1 MTNDNEIKEYDS
13 HYSDILWIDDMDASQ
28 ASLYNFRKDK
38 NGPQKTKID
47 FLKNWMPD
55 SYLYIDL
62 IEKMSEAIS
71 IITENCSK
79 YNLVIFD
86 MDMRRG
92 FNDQKKIRE
101 DSSRICEKVFC

>member
-47 FLKNWMPD
+47 FLN
-55 SYLYIDL
+55 
-62 IEKMSEAIS
+62 
-71 IITENCSK
+71 II
-79 YNLVIFD
+79 
-86 MDMRRG
+86 
-92 FNDQKKIRE
+92 
-101 DSSRICEKVFC
+101 